1 MRRVSSPRLQGGVY
15 MLGEDELPQINLAG
29 LNARSNR
36 KRYHRIIFASALLSA
51 ALAAIVVKYRPFW
64 FDSLSLERA
73 GNQTTSDAIT
83 KGTPRVKPA
92 KARRGITNQRIP
104 AASKPDTA
112 ESLEHSDFVI
122 APLRIDVTYSS
133 GKHETLLA
141 RNSAV
146 NIDMQRDPWQSV
158 AVPAP
163 ASETGVIQA
172 AERVHLSDQTG
183 EVVVD
188 PVEPVYPRLAQESRV
203 EGSVVLHA
211 RVNKDGIVQALT
223 VISGPDIL
231 TAAAVEAVKQW
242 RFKPHYESGEAVP
255 TETRITVNFTISTP

>member
-1 MRRVSSPRLQGGVY
+1 

-29 LNARSNR
+29 LNARSDR
-36 KRYHRIIFASALLSA
+36 KRYYRMLFAFALLIG

-64 FDSLSLERA
+64 FDSLSFEQA

-83 KGTPRVKPA
+83 KGKLRVKPA
-92 KARRGITNQRIP
+92 KSRRGITNRRTP
-104 AASKPDTA
+104 LSSKPETV
-112 ESLEHSDFVI
+112 ESSEHSDFVI

-146 NIDMQRDPWQSV
+146 NIDMQRDAWQSL
-158 AVPAP
+158 AFPAP
-163 ASETGVIQA
+163 APETGVIQA
-172 AERVHLSDQTG
+172 AERVHLSAQTAD
-183 EVVVD
+183 VVAD
-188 PVEPVYPRLAQESRV
+188 PVEPVYPRLAQQSRV
-203 EGSVVLHA
+203 EGSVVLRV
-211 RVNKDGIVQALT
+211 RVNKDGIVQAIS

-231 TAAAVEAVKQW
+231 TTAALEAVKQW

>member
-1 MRRVSSPRLQGGVY
+1 MPGPIANV
-15 MLGEDELPQINLAG
+15 
-29 LNARSNR
+29 
-36 KRYHRIIFASALLSA
+36 YHRVFFASALLIA

-64 FDSLSLERA
+64 FDSLSFEQA
-73 GNQTTSDAIT
+73 GNQTTSGAIT
-83 KGTPRVKPA
+83 KGKPRVKPA
-92 KARRGITNQRIP
+92 TSRRRSANQRTPSAPVPQTGGSSEHP
-104 AASKPDTA
+104 AF
-112 ESLEHSDFVI
+112 LI
-122 APLRIDVTYSS
+122 GPLRVDVTYSS

-146 NIDMQRDPWQSV
+146 NLDMQRNPWQSV
-158 AVPAP
+158 LVPAP
-163 ASETGVIQA
+163 APETGVIQA
-172 AERVHLSDQTG
+172 AERVHLSDQTV

-188 PVEPVYPRLAQESRV
+188 PVEPVYPRLAQQSRV

-231 TAAAVEAVKQW
+231 TPAALEAVKQW

>member
-1 MRRVSSPRLQGGVY
+1 

-29 LNARSNR
+29 LNGRPNR

-51 ALAAIVVKYRPFW
+51 VLAAIVVKYRPFW
-64 FDSLSLERA
+64 FDSLSFERA
-73 GNQTTSDAIT
+73 ENQTTSDAIT
-83 KGTPRVKPA
+83 KSKPQVKPA
-92 KARRGITNQRIP
+92 KARRGTTNQRTP
-104 AASKPDTA
+104 SASTPQTA
-112 ESLEHSDFVI
+112 ESSERPDFVI

-146 NIDMQRDPWQSV
+146 NIDMQRDLWQSM
-158 AVPAP
+158 AVPPAP
-163 ASETGVIQA
+163 ETGVIQA
-172 AERVHLSDQTG
+172 AERVHLSPQTAD
-183 EVVVD
+183 VVAD
-188 PVEPVYPRLAQESRV
+188 PVEPVYPRLAQQSRV
-203 EGSVVLHA
+203 EGSVVLHV

-231 TAAAVEAVKQW
+231 TAAALEAVKQW

>member
-1 MRRVSSPRLQGGVY
+1 MP
-15 MLGEDELPQINLAG
+15 GENELPQINLAG

-36 KRYHRIIFASALLSA
+36 KRYHRVFFAFVLLIA

-64 FDSLSLERA
+64 FDSLSFEQA
-73 GNQTTSDAIT
+73 GNQTTSDTIT
-83 KGTPRVKPA
+83 KGKLQVKPA
-92 KARRGITNQRIP
+92 TSRRGSTNQRTPSAPEPQTAGSSEHP
-104 AASKPDTA
+104 A
-112 ESLEHSDFVI
+112 FVI
-122 APLRIDVTYSS
+122 GPLRIDVTYSS

-146 NIDMQRDPWQSV
+146 NIDMQRNPWPSV
-158 AVPAP
+158 PVLAPAP
-163 ASETGVIQA
+163 ETGVIQA
-172 AERVHLSDQTG
+172 AERVHLSAQTVD
-183 EVVVD
+183 VVAD
-188 PVEPVYPRLAQESRV
+188 PVEPVYPRLAQQSRV

-231 TAAAVEAVKQW
+231 TSAALEAVKQW

>member
-1 MRRVSSPRLQGGVY
+1 
-15 MLGEDELPQINLAG
+15 MLVENELPQINLAV
-29 LNARSNR
+29 LNARSDR
-36 KRYHRIIFASALLSA
+36 KVYHRVFFAFALLIA

-64 FDSLSLERA
+64 FDSLSFEQA
-73 GNQTTSDAIT
+73 GNQTTSGAIT
-83 KGTPRVKPA
+83 KGKPRVKPA
-92 KARRGITNQRIP
+92 TSRRRSANQRTPSAPVPQTGGLSEHP
-104 AASKPDTA
+104 AF
-112 ESLEHSDFVI
+112 LI
-122 APLRIDVTYSS
+122 GPLRVDVTYSS

-146 NIDMQRDPWQSV
+146 NLDMQRNPWQSV
-158 AVPAP
+158 LVPAP
-163 ASETGVIQA
+163 APETGVIQA
-172 AERVHLSDQTG
+172 AERVHLSDQTV

-188 PVEPVYPRLAQESRV
+188 PVEPVYPRLAQQSRV

-231 TAAAVEAVKQW
+231 TPAALEAVKQW

>member
-1 MRRVSSPRLQGGVY
+1 

-29 LNARSNR
+29 LNAKSNR
-36 KRYHRIIFASALLSA
+36 KRYHRMFSAFAVLIA
-51 ALAAIVVKYRPFW
+51 ALALIVKYRPFW
-64 FDSLSLERA
+64 FDSLSFEGA

-83 KGTPRVKPA
+83 KGKPRVRPA
-92 KARRGITNQRIP
+92 TSRRGSTNQRTPSAPEPQTAGSSEHP
-104 AASKPDTA
+104 A
-112 ESLEHSDFVI
+112 FVI
-122 APLRIDVTYSS
+122 GPLRIDVTYSS

-163 ASETGVIQA
+163 APETGVIQA
-172 AERVHLSDQTG
+172 AERVHLSDQTV
-183 EVVVD
+183 EVVVN
-188 PVEPVYPRLAQESRV
+188 PVEPVYPRLAQQSRV
-203 EGSVVLHA
+203 EGSVVLQA

-231 TAAAVEAVKQW
+231 TAAALEAVKQW

>member
-1 MRRVSSPRLQGGVY
+1 MIG
-15 MLGEDELPQINLAG
+15 
-29 LNARSNR
+29 
-36 KRYHRIIFASALLSA
+36 
-51 ALAAIVVKYRPFW
+51 
-64 FDSLSLERA
+64 
-73 GNQTTSDAIT
+73 
-83 KGTPRVKPA
+83 
-92 KARRGITNQRIP
+92 
-104 AASKPDTA
+104 
-112 ESLEHSDFVI
+112 
-122 APLRIDVTYSS
+122 PLRVDVTYSS

-158 AVPAP
+158 AIPPAP
-163 ASETGVIQA
+163 ETVVIQA
-172 AERVHLSDQTG
+172 AERVHLSAQTA
-183 EVVVD
+183 EVVAD
-188 PVEPVYPRLAQESRV
+188 PVEPVYPRLAQQSRV
-203 EGSVVLHA
+203 EGSVVLQV